1 MGQILIGVSVGHM
14 STICHQRGAQCAAT
28 GNIGQM
34 NSNEKTSE
42 NRRFPEQKK
51 KIGQTI
57 PNIYCTFNIKNI
69 F

>member
-1 MGQILIGVSVGHM
+1 MPEMGQILIGVSVGHM

-34 NSNEKTSE
+34 NSNENTSE
-42 NRRFPEQKK
+42 NKDFLNE
-51 KIGQTI
+51 
-57 PNIYCTFNIKNI
+57 KNRTNNTKYLLH